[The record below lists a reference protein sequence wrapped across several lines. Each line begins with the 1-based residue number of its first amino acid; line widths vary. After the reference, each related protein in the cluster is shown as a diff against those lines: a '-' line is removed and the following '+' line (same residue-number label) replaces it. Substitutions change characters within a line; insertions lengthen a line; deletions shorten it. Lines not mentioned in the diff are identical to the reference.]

1 MAAGSKC
8 VSNVSVQGIQR
19 KRFQPFEAVDV
30 WSFIPRQK
38 GPHMSVMLFLKGG
51 KKIVLVQVIPRKEL
65 PNFISCI
72 ISCSFHYSI
81 LPKLLTFLRENHTS
95 DPV

>member
-81 LPKLLTFLRENHTS
+81 LPKLLTFLRENHTP